1 MPKFKGAIKG
11 MSKKIIELNKKAAEQ
26 SNAKAGFN
34 HDIIYFKGES
44 VEKDQREAILQHLKI
59 NILNNWRL
67 CISSQVEQIDERTFY
82 SYHQLQITEITF
94 DSKKYKKHKTL

>member
-1 MPKFKGAIKG
+1 MTFLKALKKLSTFIKWQRIMMIQMHNSIFGQCMPKFKGAIKG

-59 NILNNWRL
+59 NILNN
-67 CISSQVEQIDERTFY
+67 
-82 SYHQLQITEITF
+82 
-94 DSKKYKKHKTL
+94 